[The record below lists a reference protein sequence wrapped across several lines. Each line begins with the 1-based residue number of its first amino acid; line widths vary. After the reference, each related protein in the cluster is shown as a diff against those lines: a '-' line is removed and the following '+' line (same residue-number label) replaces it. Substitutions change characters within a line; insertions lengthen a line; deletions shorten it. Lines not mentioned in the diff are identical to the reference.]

1 MRKILHVLSVGSAD
15 ASMFV
20 RDALLERQKC
30 RLASATCLRELFSI
44 SDEEQI
50 EIAVLHQNL
59 SPAEFR
65 EAAGHIRRKWP
76 AAKILVVCYMTTDF
90 LDDPLYD
97 ERATPGLSQQALLS
111 KIERLVD
118 VPASVTTEAKSW
130 HGIAIRGRKGNLT

>member
-1 MRKILHVLSVGSAD
+1 
-15 ASMFV
+15 MFV

-50 EIAVLHQNL
+50 DIAVLHQNL
-59 SPAEFR
+59 SPIEFR

-76 AAKILVVCYMTTDF
+76 AAKILVVCCMTTDF

-97 ERATPGLSQQALLS
+97 ERATPGLSQQSLLS
-111 KIERLVD
+111 KIERLAD
-118 VPASVTTEAKSW
+118 ESVSIAAEARNW
-130 HGIAIRGRKGNLT
+130 HGVTVRGRTGNLT